1 MTGSRDR
8 IFYRIGAAVALAASL
23 LQVWM
28 NLAVGIV
35 GDEDNPVNQGF
46 YMVVATAAAC
56 AFTARLEAGGMA
68 RGMLATAGIQALL
81 GLAVATAPST
91 ARIEPMGATG
101 VLVLSG
107 GFVALWLLAGALFH
121 ISMRHGVESLARSG
135 QLEGRG

>member
-8 IFYRIGAAVALAASL
+8 IFYAIGAAVALAAGL

-35 GDEDNPVNQGF
+35 GSEDNPVNQGF

-56 AFTARLEAGGMA
+56 AFTARFEAAGMA
-68 RGMLATAGIQALL
+68 RAMLATAGIQALL

-101 VLVLSG
+101 VLLLSG
-107 GFVALWLLAGALFH
+107 GFVALWLVAAALFH
-121 ISMRHGVESLARSG
+121 RSARQESVA
-135 QLEGRG
+135 Q